1 MIERKGSRGNIDE
14 DVSAA
19 TDDDDDDADERMDS
33 GRSNIPKPFSQKC
46 ANALTI

>member
-19 TDDDDDDADERMDS
+19 TDDDDDADERMDS